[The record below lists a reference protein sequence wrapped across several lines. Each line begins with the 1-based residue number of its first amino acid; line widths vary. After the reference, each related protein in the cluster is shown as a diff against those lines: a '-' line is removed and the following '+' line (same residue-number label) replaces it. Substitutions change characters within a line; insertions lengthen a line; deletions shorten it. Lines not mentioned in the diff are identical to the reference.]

1 MSITNYQF
9 YVKKTILFEDI
20 AIRIKRAKIYEVSH
34 EFVVDIDNGNVTGKA
49 KDFILK
55 DFFSQQ
61 EAIDVVD
68 SINTCLGITDTSDLY
83 TGLENWLSV

>member
-1 MSITNYQF
+1 MSITNYSSF
-9 YVKKTILFEDI
+9 VKNHILFEDI
-20 AIRIKRAKIYEVSH
+20 SIRIQRSKIEDVSH
-34 EFVVDIDNGNVTGKA
+34 EFVVDIDQGNVIGKA